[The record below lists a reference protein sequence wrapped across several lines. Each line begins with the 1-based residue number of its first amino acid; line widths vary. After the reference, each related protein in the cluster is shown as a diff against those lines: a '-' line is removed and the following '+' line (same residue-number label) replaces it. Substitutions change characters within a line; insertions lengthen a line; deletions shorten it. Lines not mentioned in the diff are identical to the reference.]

1 MEDNQ
6 VSLTESERLQG
17 VVSLLGIGEVKCDKC
32 GKMIRYLDR
41 YCCSTHECP
50 ICEAIF
56 ATIEEL
62 DNHFSQQHPRE
73 PSRGARYCIDCSF
86 KAGYL
91 KMVRDK
97 KTGEVFPAMF
107 VLRDEEAVENG
118 EAPS

>member
-1 MEDNQ
+1 MEENS
-6 VSLTESERLQG
+6 VSPIKSETQQG
-17 VVSLLGIGEVKCDKC
+17 VNSLIAAGEVECDKC
-32 GKMIRYLDR
+32 GEMIKHLDR
-41 YCCSTHECP
+41 YCCNTHECP

-62 DNHFSQQHPRE
+62 DNHFTQQHSRE

-107 VLRDEEAVENG
+107 VLRDEEVVENG